1 MKTTYEN
8 MTNMMVLLTMGT
20 AAFLWLASLS
30 PTIYLILKVIGL
42 SAYAFAVSINAMAVL
57 ESRIKKETKFTRI
70 LRTTIYGAE
79 TPLYKHVTQFILITV
94 SVPLIVLVMMSMV
107 TSLIN

>member
-8 MTNMMVLLTMGT
+8 MTNMMVLMTLGA

-42 SAYAFAVSINAMAVL
+42 TAYAFAVSINVMVVL
-57 ESRIKKETKFTRI
+57 ESRIKKETKFARI
-70 LRTTIYGAE
+70 LRATIYGAE
-79 TPLYKHVTQFILITV
+79 RPLYKHVTQFTLITV
-94 SVPLIVLVMMSMV
+94 STPLIVLVTLYFVS
-107 TSLIN
+107 SLIN